1 MKAYLHSARIA
12 PKKANLIARMVRGMK
27 VPAAVTAL
35 ERTNKKAAR
44 LVEKLLKSAMANA
57 SHNEKQDPAQMIIS
71 SIIVNQ
77 GQAYRRGMPKA
88 RGQTRPY
95 RKFLSHIELVLGYP
109 SDGKMPTPLRSTTSS
124 SAGQTSEKKHPTS
137 PLTLQRKGDG
147 LRLAGKIKKKE
158 EKNSASQEARKP
170 VKGVRSVKEKK
181 NIQSSLPSSSGS
193 TQDKSG
199 QASSSAS

>member
-44 LVEKLLKSAMANA
+44 LIEKLLKSAMANA

-71 SIIVNQ
+71 AIIVNQ

-95 RKFLSHIELVLGYP
+95 RKFLSHIELELGYP
-109 SDGKMPTPLRSTTSS
+109 SDGKNPKSSEELKQPRKPKKPERGEKEAQGKEKASQKRQNPVQKHRSKKDAETTSS
-124 SAGQTSEKKHPTS
+124 VSSPHQSLRSDAGQ
-137 PLTLQRKGDG
+137 
-147 LRLAGKIKKKE
+147 A
-158 EKNSASQEARKP
+158 
-170 VKGVRSVKEKK
+170 V
-181 NIQSSLPSSSGS
+181 S
-193 TQDKSG
+193 TH
-199 QASSSAS
+199 